1 MSAVV
6 SSPTAADLA
15 PRPIPTRPPFARVPV
30 WSAVVLIVVLLTV
43 LAPRYGYHRDEL
55 YFRMLTPA
63 WNYVDQPPFTP
74 WLVRTMSSL
83 VADEAWAIRIPATLC
98 LAGSVLVIAAI
109 TREVDGSIA
118 AQTISAWGY
127 AFGALPL
134 TMGHVMLTA
143 SVDLVVWPL
152 TALFVIRA
160 LRREEPRW
168 WLAAGALIGLSTY
181 NKLLIVYLVVALLI
195 GIAALGPRRVLRS
208 PWLWGAAALAVLIAL
223 PNLIYQVSHDWPQ
236 LAMGAALSGNNG
248 DEVRVMTVPFLALLL
263 GPPLAGIWV
272 AGLVA
277 LARRPQWRPLR
288 GLVVAFV
295 VVVVF
300 TVIGGA
306 QFYYPLGILAVVYA
320 IGAVPTADW
329 IGRGIRVRRALVTA
343 GIALDVVVC
352 SMISLPL
359 LPVSVVGAT
368 PVPAINQTVGD
379 QIGWPTYVAQIRG
392 AVDGLSPADRAG
404 AVIITSNYG
413 EAGALD
419 RFGPAAGLPPILSGH
434 VALADQ
440 SRPPPSVTVAVV
452 VGGQLDQAITLF
464 ESCAVVGL
472 LDNGM
477 EVDNQEQGQ
486 PIALCRNPIGGFPAV
501 WPQFRHLD

>member
-1 MSAVV
+1 
-6 SSPTAADLA
+6 
-15 PRPIPTRPPFARVPV
+15 
-30 WSAVVLIVVLLTV
+30 
-43 LAPRYGYHRDEL
+43 
-55 YFRMLTPA
+55 MLTPA

-74 WLVRTMSSL
+74 WLVRTMSDL
-83 VADEAWAIRIPATLC
+83 IADEVWAIRIPATLS

-109 TREVDGSIA
+109 TREVGGSA
-118 AQTISAWGY
+118 TAQTISAWGY

-134 TMGHVMLTA
+134 SMGHVMLTS

-160 LRREEPRW
+160 LQRQEPRW
-168 WLAAGALIGLSTY
+168 WLFAGALIGLSTY
-181 NKLLIVYLVVALLI
+181 NKLLIIYLVAALLI
-195 GIAALGPRRVLRS
+195 GIATLGPRRVLRS
-208 PWLWGAAALAVLIAL
+208 PWLWGAALLAVLIAL

-236 LAMGAALSGNNG
+236 LAMGAALSSNNG
-248 DEVRVMTVPFLALLL
+248 DEVRVITVPFLALLL
-263 GPPLAGIWV
+263 GPPLVPIWV

-277 LARRPQWRPLR
+277 LARRPQWRELR
-288 GLVVAFV
+288 GLAVAFP

-329 IGRGIRVRRALVTA
+329 IGRGIRLRRPLAIT
-343 GIALDVVVC
+343 GIALDVVIC
-352 SMISLPL
+352 SVISLPL

-368 PVPAINQTVGD
+368 PIPAINQTVGD
-379 QIGWPTYVAQIRG
+379 QIGWPTYVAQIRD
-392 AVDGLSPADRAG
+392 AVDGLSPQDRAG

-419 RFGPAAGLPPILSGH
+419 RFGPAADLPPILSGH

-440 SRPPPSVTVAVV
+440 IRPPPSITVAVV
-452 VGGQLDQAITLF
+452 VGAQFDQATTLF
-464 ESCAVVGL
+464 ESCNVVGTL
-472 LDNGM
+472 NNAID
-477 EVDNQEQGQ
+477 VDNQEQSQ
-486 PIALCRNPIGGFPAV
+486 PIGLCRNPIGGLPAI
-501 WPQFRHLD
+501 WPLLRHLD